1 MFETLLEP
9 NKELKNDINR
19 EQNFDKLISLI
30 KNENLQILQESYVP
44 ENYIL
49 ITFDNNEMENIKL
62 SSSLMNEKDKTNE
75 LIKNYMTLQKNYIEL
90 KKEKKKE
97 LSQCL
102 INNIDEKEY
111 NKDIKKSSNSDG
123 FDNDDEI
130 GFNNNAY
137 NRDNINN
144 DDIN

>member
-102 INNIDEKEY
+102 INNIDEEEY

-123 FDNDDEI
+123 FDNNDEI

>member
-1 MFETLLEP
+1 MFETLLER

-19 EQNFDKLISLI
+19 EQNFHKLISLI
-30 KNENLQILQESYVP
+30 KNENLQTLQESYVP

-49 ITFDNNEMENIKL
+49 ITFDNNELENIKL

-111 NKDIKKSSNSDG
+111 NKDIKKK
-123 FDNDDEI
+123 
-130 GFNNNAY
+130 
-137 NRDNINN
+137 
-144 DDIN
+144 

>member
-111 NKDIKKSSNSDG
+111 NKDIKKVVIQMALIIMMKLALIIMPII
-123 FDNDDEI
+123 EI
-130 GFNNNAY
+130 
-137 NRDNINN
+137 I
-144 DDIN
+144 

>member
-19 EQNFDKLISLI
+19 EQNFYKLISLI

-49 ITFDNNEMENIKL
+49 ITFDHNEMENIKL

-111 NKDIKKSSNSDG
+111 NKDIKKVVIQMALIMMMKLALIIMPII
-123 FDNDDEI
+123 EI
-130 GFNNNAY
+130 
-137 NRDNINN
+137 I
-144 DDIN
+144 

>member
-1 MFETLLEP
+1 
-9 NKELKNDINR
+9 
-19 EQNFDKLISLI
+19 
-30 KNENLQILQESYVP
+30 
-44 ENYIL
+44 
-49 ITFDNNEMENIKL
+49 MENIKL

-102 INNIDEKEY
+102 INNIDEEEY

>member
-102 INNIDEKEY
+102 INNIDEEEY

>member
-1 MFETLLEP
+1 MFETLLER

-102 INNIDEKEY
+102 INNIDEEEY

-137 NRDNINN
+137 NRDNIYN